1 MNYEKNI
8 PAKQDQK
15 KALTRIPRENVDQR
29 RTPRPSP
36 KKTERQT
43 PVNGVKLPFLKGMH
57 VRKKWEFGKIR
68 RIGKKYYGKHICF
81 QYIFE
86 PQNPPKIGLTVS
98 KKYGGA
104 IKRNFFKRRMKEIF
118 RTLVPSFPTPTT
130 INILPLRTGKT
141 ASFEQLMTD
150 WENFIIYL
158 KKGLEDEK
166 QAECTATRSLHDN

>member
-8 PAKQDQK
+8 PTKQDQK
-15 KALTRIPRENVDQR
+15 KALTRIPCQNGDQGW
-29 RTPRPSP
+29 TSCPCPQ
-36 KKTERQT
+36 KTERQT
-43 PVNGVKLPFLKGMH
+43 PINGVKLPFLKGMH

-68 RIGKKYYGKHICF
+68 RVGKKYYGKHICF

-86 PQNPPKIGLTVS
+86 PGNLPKIGLTVS

-104 IKRNFFKRRMKEIF
+104 VQRNLFKRRIKEIF
-118 RTLVPSFPTPTT
+118 RTSVPTFPLPVT

-141 ASFEQLMTD
+141 ASFEQLEAD
-150 WENFIIYL
+150 WANFIIYL

-166 QAECTATRSLHDN
+166 QVECTTTQSLHDH